1 MFIVQEAQYKLSDD
15 DDDDDDDDDQTNC
28 DWLRI

>member
-15 DDDDDDDDDQTNC
+15 DDDDDDDDQTNC